1 MVYSLEN
8 IIGRY
13 RKKGAITKYVTIR
26 YFSTMDGAVDLAMH
40 NTAFDIYQVTTPYLP
55 LTLSSVKE
63 SRELQVI
70 IIILLTRR
78 LGIPPQIT

>member
-1 MVYSLEN
+1 
-8 IIGRY
+8 
-13 RKKGAITKYVTIR
+13 
-26 YFSTMDGAVDLAMH
+26 MDGAVDLAMH

-55 LTLSSVKE
+55 LALSSVKE

>member
-1 MVYSLEN
+1 
-8 IIGRY
+8 
-13 RKKGAITKYVTIR
+13 
-26 YFSTMDGAVDLAMH
+26 MDGAVDLAMH

-78 LGIPPQIT
+78 LGIPPQITQCIDGKYYTVKCTTYRSSML